1 MPKKITMPRGL
12 RFDARGLIPAVVQD
26 HLDKTVLM
34 MAYMNRESLRK
45 TLNTGQVHFWSR
57 SRKAL
62 WHKGATSGNFLN
74 LKELRVDCDG
84 DTLLVLV
91 DPTGPACHTGALTCF
106 FKSAGTLK
114 KTTGKKQPVRAEV
127 LDKIFGVIMDR
138 KRRPKTKSYV
148 SHLLGSGRDGILKKI
163 GEESG
168 ELIIGSKNNRRSEII
183 WETADVW
190 FHSLVLLGHH
200 GISPLDIY
208 RELDSRFGKPSKM
221 VKSGR
226 SKK

>member
-1 MPKKITMPRGL
+1 MPKKTTIPRGL
-12 RFDARGLIPAVVQD
+12 RFDAKGLIPAVVQD
-26 HLDKTVLM
+26 HKDKTVLM
-34 MAYMNRESLRK
+34 MAYMNRESLRR

-57 SRKAL
+57 SRKTL

-84 DTLLVLV
+84 DTLLVKV
-91 DPTGPACHTGALTCF
+91 DPAGPACHTGRKSCF
-106 FKSAGTLK
+106 FKPAANK
-114 KTTGKKQPVRAEV
+114 KTPSAEKQPVRAEI

-138 KRRPKTKSYV
+138 KKNPINKSYV
-148 SHLLGSGRDGILKKI
+148 SHLLGSGRDAILKKI

-200 GISPLDIY
+200 GIKPLDIY
-208 RELDSRFGKPSKM
+208 RELDSRFGKQSKP
-221 VKSGR
+221 VKSRR